1 MTDKVIEPM
10 EGIDELVNEL
20 KPGMWVEKEIPRGVG
35 DSIKY
40 VEAINNYLEKNEY
53 PLVAY
58 IKWDEEEATTLIKAI
73 RNKMGNKNEISVSL
87 GVIYEALG
95 AKKKQER
102 DKIYKNFGNFLQEN
116 GLDWE
121 EFEDLGNTRFWQIEK
136 CNNLKKIDEERCR
149 KCFSI
154 CKKLPKNPTK
164 IKQSSSKVPSESNS
178 SIRKT
183 IEPDIKYYRDLY
195 G

>member
-1 MTDKVIEPM
+1 MTDDISELLDKLEPGKCTETEM
-10 EGIDELVNEL
+10 
-20 KPGMWVEKEIPRGVG
+20 PRGAG

-73 RNKMGNKNEISVSL
+73 RNKMGNENEISVSL

>member
-1 MTDKVIEPM
+1 M

-20 KPGMWVEKEIPRGVG
+20 KPGMCVEKEIPRGVG

-40 VEAINNYLEKNEY
+40 VEAINNYFEKNEY

-73 RNKMGNKNEISVSL
+73 RNKMGNENEISVSL

-95 AKKKQER
+95 AKKKPER
-102 DKIYKNFGNFLQEN
+102 DKIYKNFGDFLQEN
-116 GLDWE
+116 GLDWQQ
-121 EFEDLGNTRFWQIEK
+121 FEDLKNISFWQIEK
-136 CNNLKKIDEERCR
+136 SNNRKKVDEERCK
-149 KCFSI
+149 KCLNI
-154 CKKLPKNPTK
+154 CKKLPIIRTELVE
-164 IKQSSSKVPSESNS
+164 SASKEPSESNS

-183 IEPDIKYYRDLY
+183 IEPDIKYLSDLY